1 MLVALLAAVGFLIGG
16 LAGAAWAVIITYSVI
31 FILAVIGS

>member
-1 MLVALLAAVGFLIGG
+1 MLIALIAAIGFLIGG

-31 FILAVIGS
+31 FFLAVIGS